1 MFHIISV
8 GKNGFC
14 CMERKKIL
22 MESRFYAY
30 ISRMKHI
37 FRWSLMKNS
46 QQESLSVHTLDTAV
60 IAHCL
65 GLLRNRRFGGSCN
78 VERLVLL
85 AMYHDC
91 SEILTGDMPTPI
103 KYYNPEIKEAYK
115 EVEAVANEKL
125 LGMLPED
132 LRPDYRPYFDHTG
145 EDPELLKLLKA
156 ADKISALIKCVEE
169 ENSGNREFSKAKI
182 SITKSIMEM
191 DLPEAKVFVEEFLP
205 SYGLTIDELN

>member
-1 MFHIISV
+1 MQ
-8 GKNGFC
+8 
-14 CMERKKIL
+14 
-22 MESRFYAY
+22 ESRFYAY

-46 QQESLSVHTLDTAV
+46 QEESLSVHTLDTAV

-65 GLLRNRRFGGSCN
+65 GLLRNRRFGGSCDAQ
-78 VERLVLL
+78 RLVML
-85 AMYHDC
+85 AIYHDC

-115 EVEAVANEKL
+115 KVEVIANQKL
-125 LGMLPED
+125 LAMLPQD
-132 LRPDYRPYFDHTG
+132 LRADYEPLFIHEG

-182 SITKSIMEM
+182 SILQSIEEM
-191 DLPEAKVFVEEFLP
+191 HLPEADTFIREFLP

>member
-1 MFHIISV
+1 MQ
-8 GKNGFC
+8 
-14 CMERKKIL
+14 
-22 MESRFYAY
+22 ESRFYAY

-46 QQESLSVHTLDTAV
+46 QEESLSVHTLDTAV

-65 GLLRNRRFGGSCN
+65 GLLRNRRFGGNCD
-78 VERLVLL
+78 VQRLVML

-115 EVEAVANEKL
+115 KVEIVANQKL
-125 LGMLPED
+125 LEMLPED
-132 LRPDYRPYFDHTG
+132 LRPDYEPLFIHTN

-182 SITKSIMEM
+182 SIAESIKEME
-191 DLPEAKVFVEEFLP
+191 LPEADTFIKEFLP

>member
-1 MFHIISV
+1 
-8 GKNGFC
+8 
-14 CMERKKIL
+14 
-22 MESRFYAY
+22 
-30 ISRMKHI
+30 
-37 FRWSLMKNS
+37 MKNS

-65 GLLRNRRFGGSCN
+65 GLLRNRRFGGNCD
-78 VERLVLL
+78 VERLVML

-115 EVEAVANEKL
+115 QVEAVANNKL
-125 LGMLPED
+125 LEMLPED
-132 LRPDYRPYFDHTG
+132 LRPDYKPFFDHSD

-169 ENSGNREFSKAKI
+169 ENSGNREFSKAKT
-182 SITKSIMEM
+182 SILESIKEM
-191 DLPEAKVFVEEFLP
+191 NLPEADTFVEEFLP

>member
-1 MFHIISV
+1 MP
-8 GKNGFC
+8 
-14 CMERKKIL
+14 
-22 MESRFYAY
+22 ESRFYAY

-46 QQESLSVHTLDTAV
+46 QEESLSVHTLDTAV

-65 GLLRNRRFGGSCN
+65 GALRNRRFGGECD
-78 VERLVLL
+78 VQRLVML

-115 EVEAVANEKL
+115 KVEVIANKKL
-125 LGMLPED
+125 LDMLPQD
-132 LRPDYRPYFDHTG
+132 LRPDYEPYFDHSG

-182 SITKSIMEM
+182 SILDSIAAME
-191 DLPEAKVFVEEFLP
+191 LPEADTFICEFLP

>member
-1 MFHIISV
+1 MQ
-8 GKNGFC
+8 
-14 CMERKKIL
+14 
-22 MESRFYAY
+22 ESRFYAY

-46 QQESLSVHTLDTAV
+46 QEESLSVHTLDTAV

-65 GLLRNRRFGGSCN
+65 GLLRNRRFGGNCD
-78 VERLVLL
+78 VERLVML

-103 KYYNPEIKEAYK
+103 KYYNPEIKKAYK
-115 EVEAVANEKL
+115 KVEVVANEKL
-125 LGMLPED
+125 LEMLPED
-132 LRPDYRPYFDHTG
+132 LRGDYRPLFIHEN
-145 EDPELLKLLKA
+145 EDPQLLKLLKA

-182 SITKSIMEM
+182 SIADSIHKME
-191 DLPEAKVFVEEFLP
+191 LPEAETFLSEFLP

>member
-1 MFHIISV
+1 MP
-8 GKNGFC
+8 
-14 CMERKKIL
+14 
-22 MESRFYAY
+22 ESRFYAY

-46 QQESLSVHTLDTAV
+46 QEESLSVHTLDTAV

-65 GLLRNRRFGGSCN
+65 GVLRNRRFGGNCN

-115 EVEAVANEKL
+115 KVEVIANQKL
-125 LGMLPED
+125 LEMLPED
-132 LRPDYRPYFDHTG
+132 LRPEYEPYFIHSD

-182 SITKSIMEM
+182 SILDSLHQME
-191 DLPEAKVFVEEFLP
+191 LLEAETFIKEFLP

>member
-1 MFHIISV
+1 M
-8 GKNGFC
+8 K
-14 CMERKKIL
+14 
-22 MESRFYAY
+22 ESRFYAY

-65 GLLRNRRFGGSCN
+65 GLLRNRRFGGNCN
-78 VERLVLL
+78 VERLVML

-115 EVEAVANEKL
+115 EVEAVANKKL

-132 LRPDYRPYFDHTG
+132 LRPDYEPFFDHSG

-169 ENSGNREFSKAKI
+169 ENSGNREFSKAKT
-182 SITKSIMEM
+182 SILESIEKME
-191 DLPEAKVFVEEFLP
+191 LPEAKTFVEEFLP

>member
-1 MFHIISV
+1 MQ
-8 GKNGFC
+8 
-14 CMERKKIL
+14 
-22 MESRFYAY
+22 ESRFYAY

-46 QQESLSVHTLDTAV
+46 QEESLSVHTLDTAV

-65 GLLRNRRFGGSCN
+65 GLLRNRRFGGSCDAQ
-78 VERLVLL
+78 RLVML
-85 AMYHDC
+85 AIYHDC

-115 EVEAVANEKL
+115 KVEVIANQKL
-125 LGMLPED
+125 LAMLPQD
-132 LRPDYRPYFDHTG
+132 LRADYEPLFIHEG

-169 ENSGNREFSKAKI
+169 ENSGKGVISGKSDEFIIVEFKGNKDFIGQFVKVKI
-182 SITKSIMEM
+182 T
-191 DLPEAKVFVEEFLP
+191 DAHNWAL
-205 SYGLTIDELN
+205 YGEIINI

>member
-1 MFHIISV
+1 MQ
-8 GKNGFC
+8 
-14 CMERKKIL
+14 
-22 MESRFYAY
+22 ESRFYAY

-46 QQESLSVHTLDTAV
+46 QEESLSVHTLDTAV

-65 GLLRNRRFGGSCN
+65 GLLRNRRFGGSCD
-78 VERLVLL
+78 VERLVML

-115 EVEAVANEKL
+115 KVEIVANQKL
-125 LGMLPED
+125 LEMLPED
-132 LRPDYRPYFDHTG
+132 LRPDYEPLFIHAN

-169 ENSGNREFSKAKI
+169 ENSGNKEFSKAKI
-182 SITKSIMEM
+182 SITESIKEM
-191 DLPEAKVFVEEFLP
+191 KLPEADTFIKEFLP

>member
-1 MFHIISV
+1 M
-8 GKNGFC
+8 K
-14 CMERKKIL
+14 
-22 MESRFYAY
+22 ESRFYAY
-30 ISRMKHI
+30 LSRMKHI

-60 IAHCL
+60 IAHAL
-65 GLLRNRRFGGSCN
+65 GLLRNRRFGGNCD

-85 AMYHDC
+85 SIYHDC

-103 KYYNPEIKEAYK
+103 KYYNPEIKTAYK

-125 LGMLPED
+125 AAMLPDD
-132 LRPDYRPYFDHTG
+132 LREDYRPLLTHEG

-156 ADKISALIKCVEE
+156 ADKISALVKCVEE
-169 ENSGNREFSKAKI
+169 ENSGNKEFSKAKI
-182 SITKSIMEM
+182 SIMKSIMDM
-191 DLPEAKVFVEEFLP
+191 NIPEAEVFVKEFLP

>member
-1 MFHIISV
+1 MQ
-8 GKNGFC
+8 
-14 CMERKKIL
+14 
-22 MESRFYAY
+22 ESRFYAY
-30 ISRMKHI
+30 LSRMKHI

-60 IAHCL
+60 IAHAL
-65 GLLRNRRFGGSCN
+65 GILRNRRFGGNCD

-85 AMYHDC
+85 AIYHDC

-115 EVEAVANEKL
+115 KVEMVANKKL
-125 LGMLPED
+125 VEMLPED
-132 LRPDYRPYFDHTG
+132 LQADYAPLLEHSG

-169 ENSGNREFSKAKI
+169 ENSGNKEFSRAKL
-182 SITKSIMEM
+182 SIMKAIEDM
-191 DLPEAKVFVEEFLP
+191 RLPEADTFIEEFLP

>member
-1 MFHIISV
+1 MQ
-8 GKNGFC
+8 
-14 CMERKKIL
+14 
-22 MESRFYAY
+22 ESRFYAY
-30 ISRMKHI
+30 LSRMKHI

-60 IAHCL
+60 IAHAL
-65 GLLRNRRFGGSCN
+65 GILRNRRFGGNCD

-85 AMYHDC
+85 AIYHDC

-115 EVEAVANEKL
+115 KVERVANKKL
-125 LGMLPED
+125 VEMLPED
-132 LRPDYRPYFDHTG
+132 LQADYAPLLEHNG

-169 ENSGNREFSKAKI
+169 ENSGNKEFSRAKL
-182 SITKSIMEM
+182 SIMKAIEDM
-191 DLPEAKVFVEEFLP
+191 RLPEADTFIEEFLP

>member
-1 MFHIISV
+1 MQ
-8 GKNGFC
+8 
-14 CMERKKIL
+14 
-22 MESRFYAY
+22 ESRFYAY

-46 QQESLSVHTLDTAV
+46 TEESLSVHTLDTAI

-65 GLLRNRRFGGSCN
+65 GLLSNRRFGGSCD
-78 VERLVLL
+78 VERLVML

-115 EVEAVANEKL
+115 EVEAVANKKL
-125 LGMLPED
+125 LEMLPED
-132 LRPDYRPYFDHTG
+132 LRPDYKPFFDHSD
-145 EDPELLKLLKA
+145 EDPKLLKLLKA
-156 ADKISALIKCVEE
+156 ADKISALIKCIEE
-169 ENSGNREFSKAKI
+169 ENSGNHEFSKAKI
-182 SITKSIMEM
+182 SITQNIRDMH
-191 DLPEAKVFVEEFLP
+191 LPEADTFLDEFIP